1 MATIEK
7 FSSKEGSPSVAA
19 MVGKLDM
26 VTEDDEQRITAVINS
41 KGLVT
46 AETRKERAMKGI
58 KSHNIKILNFSLPK
72 NWD

>member
-26 VTEDDEQRITAVINS
+26 VTEDDEQRINVVINS

-46 AETRKERAMKGI
+46 A
-58 KSHNIKILNFSLPK
+58 
-72 NWD
+72 